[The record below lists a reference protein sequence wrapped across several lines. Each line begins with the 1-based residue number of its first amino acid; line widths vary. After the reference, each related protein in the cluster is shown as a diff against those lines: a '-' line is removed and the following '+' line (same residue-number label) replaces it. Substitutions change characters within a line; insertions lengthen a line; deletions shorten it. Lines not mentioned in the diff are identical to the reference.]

1 MTKILCEHPYILLNP
16 KFMTLVQQYDAIVVK
31 STLQSI
37 ANLQSKFIK
46 DNAYCYNFLSPKNR
60 QITID
65 DIDDCY
71 FLDTHTGSCCPLYF
85 AVPCNKCILC
95 KNRYCRHMT
104 LRAVCETVS
113 TNSNP
118 YFVTLTYNDKYLP
131 RLRSVN
137 SLADG
142 TPTLWKQDV
151 QRFFKRLRRYFDT
164 NLRYLICGEYG
175 HNTGR
180 PHYHFIIWNIDP
192 TLRVEEV
199 YKRIKRAWSKRK
211 YRKDAAGN
219 KHVYFEPFGFIYS
232 DRLQKLSGISYV
244 MKYVTKSFQK
254 SECFLLSSRR
264 PALGREY
271 IESIKDDLFK
281 NPTNSITVRNPLGKP
296 FVSDLPKY
304 FKDVIA
310 PTGYKFFGQ
319 KFMKNVKSFNYVM
332 EVLSEIYVTSLPLLK
347 EMIDKGFSYDSEN
360 LKRKKYYESAMFSI
374 ECAFDLYEDIK
385 AKYSPFDGF
394 YFSDRTL
401 YRGRYYNPQDYSD
414 LEDAFK
420 LFNHFITR
428 FGRLFRF
435 FDSYDFCK
443 SSYCLHLK
451 FRETLNYEAMKN
463 QKNVNIEYELQRVQR
478 EIDTLQRLD
487 KF

>member
-1 MTKILCEHPYILLNP
+1 MCKILCEHPYILLNP
-16 KFMTLVQQYDAIVVK
+16 KFMTLVQQFDSVVIK

-37 ANLQSKFIK
+37 SNLRSKFIK
-46 DNAYCYNFLSPKNR
+46 DNSYCYNYLSPRNR
-60 QITID
+60 QVSID

-71 FLDTHTGSCCPLYF
+71 FLDSRTGSCCPLYF
-85 AVPCNKCILC
+85 AVACNKCLLC

-118 YFVTLTYNDKYLP
+118 YFVTLTYNNKYLP

-137 SLADG
+137 PLADG

-151 QRFFKRLRRYFDT
+151 QRFFKRLRHYFDT

-192 TLRVEEV
+192 TIRVEEV
-199 YKRIKRAWSKRK
+199 YKRIKLAWSKRK
-211 YRKDAAGN
+211 YRKDSDGK

-232 DRLQKLSGISYV
+232 DKLQKLSGISYV

-319 KFMKNVKSFNYVM
+319 KFMNNVKSFNYIM
-332 EVLSEIYVTSLPLLK
+332 EVLSEIYVFSLPQLK
-347 EMIDKGFSYDSEN
+347 DMIDKGVSFDSEY
-360 LKRKKYYESAMFSI
+360 LKRKKYYDSAIFSI
-374 ECAFDLYEDIK
+374 ECAFDLYEDIRN
-385 AKYSPFDGF
+385 KYSFFDGF
-394 YFSDRTL
+394 YFSDRVM
-401 YRGRYYNPQDYSD
+401 YRVRCYYPQDYSN

-420 LFNHFITR
+420 LFNHFITW
-428 FGRLFRF
+428 FSRLYCF
-435 FDSYDFCK
+435 FDSFSYDNCIYY
-443 SSYCLHLK
+443 SNLK
-451 FRETLNYEAMKN
+451 FRESLNFEAMKN
-463 QKNVNIEYELQRVQR
+463 QKVVNIECELQRVKR